1 MFRLCLKV
9 RKTAALHIFPEI
21 REKFNET
28 GAGSIEQF
36 FDWNLE
42 EVFVFRN
49 SYNFFSSEV
58 STTRDVKNLT
68 KIFLDYL
75 VRSSQMK

>member
-1 MFRLCLKV
+1 MFRLCINV
-9 RKTAALHIFPEI
+9 RKNCCFQHIFPEI

-42 EVFVFRN
+42 QVFVFRK
-49 SYNFFSSEV
+49 SYNSFHLKYQQRV
-58 STTRDVKNLT
+58 
-68 KIFLDYL
+68 
-75 VRSSQMK
+75 M